1 MQSRGRANSTAR
13 ERFAARVRMERLA
26 KGFSQEALADA
37 AGLHRTYVSSVER
50 CERNITVDNMER
62 LAKALDLDIVDL
74 LTKLQQQ

>member
-1 MQSRGRANSTAR
+1 
-13 ERFAARVRMERLA
+13 MERLA

-74 LTKLQQQ
+74 LSKPQQQ

>member
-1 MQSRGRANSTAR
+1 MQSRGRAKSTAR